1 MSIDFS
7 TLHPM
12 GNVVIDKGQI
22 SKQSPDSEALTVVT
36 LGYFGVAAKL
46 IHLNNRNVE
55 YLAKILCP
63 GDVEDRDV
71 IISGQ
76 DIHNKTKIMSSLC
89 AQGLIIQNDK
99 LFYVAFKESLAL
111 CSENGKSITLVNRTG
126 WFADRR
132 AYSTGSKI
140 LCKDVAISNNF
151 ILAQEMNQNMRTAGT
166 LDQWREHILTP
177 CINNPFLLTAG
188 MIALSSLT
196 LDISG
201 VGSKWVNWF
210 GKHGKGKTTMLQV
223 AASYFGNGV
232 DPSHASPGMEDAQYI
247 SKMNASQAG
256 IEATLGGH
264 FQRPFIA
271 DELGE
276 GTRLNLA
283 ELVYLLSGN
292 KGTITATSSR
302 RVAKNHEWQTIACSA
317 GEISIAD
324 RIAEK
329 GEIKGGQLD
338 RAIDIPATGSIFFDI
353 GDASSESAFAGILKN
368 ACATYY
374 GTAAEF
380 FINWMI
386 EHPDAFLRVQQKHFQ
401 DIESRL
407 TPADCEDGAKRV
419 VRFFA
424 NAVVTAFVAIESGL
438 LPSTQEHVMNAFEE
452 IVKRWWSYRKTTSPA
467 ERLATM
473 LFENV
478 DKVIEISPPL
488 DYQKDSIYFD
498 ERYDRYCLDPM
509 LFETLIPGCTKAWI
523 KSLVEKNLLVTDEN
537 NQGRFTK
544 RYFYSRNQAR
554 RFIAINAQGIS
565 QELEQLVDEDLGEE
579 VPARDKSSP
588 RVIVEEDD

>member
-12 GNVVIDKGQI
+12 GNVVIENGLI
-22 SKQSPDSEALTVVT
+22 SKQSPDTEALAIVT
-36 LGYFGVAAKL
+36 MGYFGVAAKL
-46 IHLNNRNVE
+46 FSLNDRKIA
-55 YLAKILCP
+55 YLVKVRSP
-63 GDVEDRDV
+63 GDAEDRDV
-71 IISGQ
+71 IIPGQ

-89 AQGLIIQNDK
+89 AQGLIVQNDK
-99 LFYVAFKESLAL
+99 LFYVAFKDSLAL

-126 WFADRR
+126 WFADRL

-140 LCKDVAISNNF
+140 ICKDNAISSNF
-151 ILAQEMNQNMRTAGT
+151 ILDQEVNQNMRTAGT
-166 LDQWREHILTP
+166 LAQWREHVLTP

-338 RAIDIPATGSIFFDI
+338 RAIDIPTTGSIFFDI

-438 LPSTQEHVMNAFEE
+438 LPCTQEHVLNAFME
-452 IVKRWWSYRKTTSPA
+452 IVRRWWSYRKTTSPA
-467 ERLATM
+467 QRLAMM
-473 LFENV
+473 LIENFNRIIHTV
-478 DKVIEISPPL
+478 PPH
-488 DYQKDSIYFD
+488 DYLEDHIYFD
-498 ERYDRYCLDPM
+498 EKNDRYCLDPS
-509 LFETLIPGCTKAWI
+509 LFEVLIPGCTTSWI
-523 KSLVEKNLLVTDEN
+523 KSLVEQRLLVVDAN
-537 NQGRFTK
+537 NQGRLTK
-544 RYFYSRNQAR
+544 RYFYKGDKAR
-554 RFIAINAQGIS
+554 RFTVINAKAIS
-565 QELEQLVDEDLGEE
+565 QELEQLVAQTLGRQTSTGENSGLSTIED
-579 VPARDKSSP
+579 
-588 RVIVEEDD
+588 EED